1 MKNHQRKNAL
11 SFRLRFQGVLSQTS
25 ARFLYRFEL
34 FLFNSIR
41 ADTRYWNVIEI
52 SCFVSF

>member
-1 MKNHQRKNAL
+1 MKNHHRKNAL

-34 FLFNSIR
+34 FLFMTGVKFIAAINGL
-41 ADTRYWNVIEI
+41 
-52 SCFVSF
+52 SCFSC